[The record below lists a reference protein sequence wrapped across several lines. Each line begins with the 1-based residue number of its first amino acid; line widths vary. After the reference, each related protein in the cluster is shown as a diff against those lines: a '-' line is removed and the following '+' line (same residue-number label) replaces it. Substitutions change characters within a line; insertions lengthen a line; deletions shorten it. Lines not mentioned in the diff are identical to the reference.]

1 MKSRSSNVAGGLGI
15 PDPATPQLECQ
26 ACHSSRATCGV
37 VAGGTG
43 APPSEIRGK
52 VAHRERRSLVG
63 PLKKN
68 DRPPGGDDRCPT

>member
-52 VAHRERRSLVG
+52 IRAPGTAVVG
-63 PLKKN
+63 WPPEKK
-68 DRPPGGDDRCPT
+68 